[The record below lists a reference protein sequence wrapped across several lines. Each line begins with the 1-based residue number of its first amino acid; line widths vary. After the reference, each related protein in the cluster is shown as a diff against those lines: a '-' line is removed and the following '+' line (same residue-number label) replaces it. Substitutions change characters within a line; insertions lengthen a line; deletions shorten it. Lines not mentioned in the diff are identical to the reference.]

1 MHTRHRQLWYSLLL
15 FFRNNTNG
23 FDLNRNF
30 PGYFEVNTDP
40 IQPETQAVM
49 DWLKQHRF
57 ILSANLQGGAIV
69 ANYPFDN
76 YVNGKLF
83 YNKTRLV
90 LLISILDI

>member
-1 MHTRHRQLWYSLLL
+1 M
-15 FFRNNTNG
+15 NT
-23 FDLNRNF
+23 
-30 PGYFEVNTDP
+30 VP

-57 ILSANLQGGAIV
+57 ILSANLHGGAVV

-83 YNKTRLV
+83 YSKTSLV
-90 LLISILDI
+90 L